1 MPDLRIHR
9 ISYLKKIEIQVNFY
23 FNNSKISIIQFN
35 LLCWGQKHLAN
46 SPFEEKKRKSF
57 LHDI

>member
-1 MPDLRIHR
+1 MLAFSLIQ
-9 ISYLKKIEIQVNFY
+9 LLEKNQIQVNFY
-23 FNNSKISIIQFN
+23 LTYSIMSIKQFN
-35 LLCWGQKHLAN
+35 QLCWGQNHLAN